1 LNIVK
6 GNPLEEGFLAYS
18 LLSSEQMNC
27 LLTVD
32 KGELLQVLLII
43 TLEEV
48 SPLLGLVELRRG
60 QLVSSKTE
68 I

>member
-1 LNIVK
+1 VK

>member
-1 LNIVK
+1 VK
-6 GNPLEEGFLAYS
+6 RNPLEEGFLAYS

-32 KGELLQVLLII
+32 IGELLQVLLII

>member
-1 LNIVK
+1 VK
-6 GNPLEEGFLAYS
+6 GKPLEETFLAYS

-48 SPLLGLVELRRG
+48 SPLLGLVELR
-60 QLVSSKTE
+60 
-68 I
+68 

>member
-48 SPLLGLVELRRG
+48 SPLSGLVELRRG

>member
-1 LNIVK
+1 VK

-48 SPLLGLVELRRG
+48 SPLLGLVELR
-60 QLVSSKTE
+60 
-68 I
+68 